1 LSGFAKI
8 LFFELN
14 SSSALAILNMAITA
28 LPPGFRAPLGIGA
41 PLQAEA
47 GRATT
52 AIEMQTYWKGATFS
66 M

>member
-1 LSGFAKI
+1 
-8 LFFELN
+8 
-14 SSSALAILNMAITA
+14 MAITA

-41 PLQAEA
+41 LLQAEA